1 MNDMLKLLVFNLN
14 DAKYALHLTAVKRV
28 IRAVEI
34 TPLPKAPDIV
44 EGIINMEGAIIPVF
58 NIRKRFLLKERSI
71 DPGDQFIIADTSTR
85 QVALFVDSVGELVES
100 SEKEITDPKDILPD
114 MPYVKGVVK
123 LSDDLILIHDLD
135 TFLSLEEEKTLT
147 DALEAQGENNA
158 G

>member
-1 MNDMLKLLVFNLN
+1 
-14 DAKYALHLTAVKRV
+14 
-28 IRAVEI
+28 
-34 TPLPKAPDIV
+34 
-44 EGIINMEGAIIPVF
+44 
-58 NIRKRFLLKERSI
+58 
-71 DPGDQFIIADTSTR
+71 
-85 QVALFVDSVGELVES
+85 VGELVES